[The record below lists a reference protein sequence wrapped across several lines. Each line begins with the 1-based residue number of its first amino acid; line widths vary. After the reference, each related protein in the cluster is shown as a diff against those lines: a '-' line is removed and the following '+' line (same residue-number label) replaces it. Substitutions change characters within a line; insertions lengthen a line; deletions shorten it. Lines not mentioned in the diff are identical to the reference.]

1 MTVTD
6 RRQHLPE
13 GGETLRQ
20 RLDRERPSV
29 HDAVEIAARLVLA
42 PGTLPGSRVRARTIR
57 PETIWLTGDGGAAVV
72 RSGEPTPDDVAYA
85 SPEQIRGEA
94 GDERS
99 DVWTIGVLM
108 YEMLAG
114 RPPFVGDSPDALVH
128 AVLHD
133 WSAPL
138 HELNAEV
145 GPELVAVIDRC
156 LEKEPVRRFAS
167 PLVLVQALRDVE
179 RTGPDSVPVGGVT
192 IRRALRL
199 NAVVPRPAIIVP
211 MLLAVAVLLLIGG
224 LALMRSV
231 PRVIEAR
238 GSAGDVFAVQR
249 ALLIAG
255 VEAPEH
261 PDLAAAVGAALPGA
275 LRDSDVE
282 LVGRTHTGP
291 VDLDGALLAGRRLGA
306 GAVLHVSLT
315 KTGRNFVL
323 DGRGLRPEDGSELFV
338 IRAASREHRLMDA
351 VKLFSREVR
360 RRLGEHRS

>member
-6 RRQHLPE
+6 RRQPLPG

-57 PETIWLTGDGGAAVV
+57 PETIWLTGDGGAAIV
-72 RSGEPTPDDVAYA
+72 RSGEPAQDDVAYA
-85 SPEQIRGEA
+85 SPEQTRGEA

-114 RPPFVGDSPDALVH
+114 RTPFVGSSTDALVH
-128 AVLHD
+128 SIHHD
-133 WSAPL
+133 WAAPL
-138 HELNAEV
+138 NEVNAEV

-156 LEKEPVRRFAS
+156 LEKDPARRFAS

-179 RTGPDSVPVGGVT
+179 RTGPDRVPVAGVT

-211 MLLAVAVLLLIGG
+211 MVLAVALLLLVVG

-231 PRVIEAR
+231 PRVVEAR
-238 GSAGDVFAVQR
+238 GGAGDAFAAQR
-249 ALLIAG
+249 ALLLTA
-255 VEAPEH
+255 VEAPGR
-261 PDLAAAVGAALPGA
+261 PDLAAAVGAALPAA
-275 LRDSDVE
+275 LRDADVE
-282 LVGRTHTGP
+282 LVGPTLNGP
-291 VDLDGALLAGRRLGA
+291 LDLDVALDAGRRLGA

-315 KTGRNFVL
+315 RTGRNFVL
-323 DGRGLRPEDGSELFV
+323 VGRGLRPEDGSELFV
-338 IRAASREHRLMDA
+338 VRAAAREHRLMDA
-351 VKLFSREVR
+351 VELFSREVR
-360 RRLGEHRS
+360 RRLGEPRR